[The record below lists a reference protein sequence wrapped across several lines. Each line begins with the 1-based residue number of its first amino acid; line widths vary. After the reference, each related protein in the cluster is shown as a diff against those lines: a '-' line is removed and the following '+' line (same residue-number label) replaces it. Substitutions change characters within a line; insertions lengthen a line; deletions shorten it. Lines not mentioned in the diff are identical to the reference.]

1 MTSQQRWQELINGF
15 VTEMRRRASVDANFE
30 LTLPNPG
37 ASEADLDAAEQRLGH
52 RLDPDHRALLQVADG
67 WDGLNWCDLLGT
79 TDLGQGERSA
89 RAMEAVEQWFTE
101 SAGDFAQRLGI
112 EDNWRACLPV
122 IHDPDSYHGHT
133 FILTTAGR
141 PGRQQAGSAF
151 VLGDDPAQLWP
162 DLYSLLAE
170 QLSITR
176 LHVEDEVRGPFNAPW
191 GRNVRTNPPEL
202 SEVLDKIDEQ
212 LHMIGSVQAT
222 RYTPASIEELDT
234 AERALGRQPLHPEHR
249 ALLQLTDGLD
259 LPHLTSLSCER
270 RSVPIT
276 RILSI
281 AEITN
286 TEGWHQLFETAAEH
300 HQAALDHHR
309 ESGVSLPAGLY
320 SEPVAARIGR
330 IPATPFAVL
339 MCPYE
344 LWGYE
349 GMAYH
354 LYGVDHRDGKVRN
367 LLQDA
372 APDGP
377 GYRPDRALTVR
388 SHLLQYCEQLWTIR
402 RNTTPTSPSQ

>member
-1 MTSQQRWQELINGF
+1 VASRQQWQELINGF
-15 VTEMRRRASVDANFE
+15 VTEMRRRASVDADFA

-37 ASEADLDAAEQRLGH
+37 ASEADLEAAEHRLGH

-79 TDLGQGERSA
+79 ADLGQGERSA
-89 RAMEAVEQWFTE
+89 RAMEAAEQWFTE
-101 SAGDFAQRLGI
+101 SAGDFARSLGI
-112 EDNWRACLPV
+112 DDNWRACLPV
-122 IHDPDSYHGHT
+122 IHDPNSYHGHT
-133 FILTTAGR
+133 FILTADGQS
-141 PGRQQAGSAF
+141 GRQQAGSAF

-176 LHVEDEVRGPFNAPW
+176 LHVEDEARGPFNAPW
-191 GRNVRTNPPEL
+191 DRNVRINPPGLPEI
-202 SEVLDKIDEQ
+202 LDKIDEQ
-212 LHMIGSVQAT
+212 LRAIGSVQAT
-222 RYTPASIEELDT
+222 RYEPARIEELDT
-234 AERALGRQPLHPEHR
+234 AERALGRALRPEHR

-259 LPHLTSLSCER
+259 LPHFTGLSRER
-270 RSVPIT
+270 RSVPLT

-281 AEITN
+281 AEMTN
-286 TEGWHQLFETAAEH
+286 TEGWRQLFEIAAEH

-309 ESGVSLPAGLY
+309 ESGVLLPPELY

-339 MCPYE
+339 KCPYE
-344 LWGYE
+344 LWGYK
-349 GMAYH
+349 GLAYH

-388 SHLLQYCEQLWTIR
+388 SHLLQYCEQVWKMR
-402 RNTTPTSPSQ
+402 RTTHRPR